1 MTSPAA
7 ADSAFAADLDRVLA
21 AGPGSL
27 VFSPA
32 SIAAALRLALLG
44 ARGDTAAELVAVLH
58 AAKPEEAAEGL
69 RLIGELWAESAGPGP
84 AGEDSGLAFRAPNT
98 VWVQTGLALRP
109 QYTDAVNSL
118 ASAALHGTDFA
129 AAPDEARRDINTV
142 IAEQTAGKIT
152 DLLAPGT
159 IQAATRLVFANAVYL
174 KAAWAHPFPAAAT
187 SDASFHPA
195 PGQERAVPMMHLT
208 ARLGY
213 LRGDGYQAV
222 TLPYRGGPLAMTVVL
237 PDGPPGDFGP
247 VTGQL
252 AIAGLAGLLAGATGR
267 QVRLALP
274 RFHLETQ
281 LGLVPV
287 LQQLGMVQAFG
298 GDADF
303 AGITDATRLAIGAV
317 AHSAYIDVDEEGTE
331 AAAATGITMAA
342 MAMVREQAAEVT
354 VDRPFLFAITDTVT
368 GLPLF
373 LGRVTDP
380 AAG

>member
-1 MTSPAA
+1 
-7 ADSAFAADLDRVLA
+7 
-21 AGPGSL
+21 
-27 VFSPA
+27 
-32 SIAAALRLALLG
+32 
-44 ARGDTAAELVAVLH
+44 
-58 AAKPEEAAEGL
+58 
-69 RLIGELWAESAGPGP
+69 
-84 AGEDSGLAFRAPNT
+84 
-98 VWVQTGLALRP
+98 
-109 QYTDAVNSL
+109 
-118 ASAALHGTDFA
+118 
-129 AAPDEARRDINTV
+129 
-142 IAEQTAGKIT
+142 
-152 DLLAPGT
+152 
-159 IQAATRLVFANAVYL
+159 
-174 KAAWAHPFPAAAT
+174 
-187 SDASFHPA
+187 
-195 PGQERAVPMMHLT
+195 
-208 ARLGY
+208 
-213 LRGDGYQAV
+213 
-222 TLPYRGGPLAMTVVL
+222 
-237 PDGPPGDFGP
+237 
-247 VTGQL
+247 
-252 AIAGLAGLLAGATGR
+252 
-267 QVRLALP
+267 VRLALP